1 MIYSG
6 FFCGSGEGS
15 SLVEVLVVDGGAKI
29 GYTIR
34 MSDGSIY
41 GKIWLYP
48 LVGYTFGS

>member
-29 GYTIR
+29 GYIR
-34 MSDGSIY
+34 ENLGGSAQKTK
-41 GKIWLYP
+41 GCN
-48 LVGYTFGS
+48 GYLRII